1 MKRSLMSLLLAL
13 ALVSLYVPAFA
24 QDTSDSMEDVNS
36 SLGALTNRVNALEK
50 KGPSVEIHGFVQ
62 ADIINDSTQS
72 FNETVGDGAVK
83 QNGSVAGDN
92 GWTQFSERN
101 SRFDFLAKDSVGG
114 WDTKG
119 YLELDLLGYDPEGY
133 GATSV
138 STTTGG
144 VASTGNGTTNN
155 LAADVTEYKFYTQP
169 TVRLRHAYLQ
179 ADSDGWTILAG
190 QWWSLFGWNMDYVLS
205 TVAEAP
211 VMATLYQ
218 RTPQLRI
225 MKTFGDATGAQLQLA
240 TDLEKADEVGGQMPN
255 VNFGI
260 RFLMNDFKARFCSS
274 TGAAKLMP
282 FSIGL
287 SERNANIVWDNQTQG
302 VGAGFNY
309 NQNMWASAIAADV
322 LLPVLPASEGK
333 DDPSI
338 VLTGE
343 WTAGAGDVDQFNGG
357 GFNGGLNGY
366 TSANGH
372 NIDPGIMGGSL
383 AAGFQLVQI
392 QSINA
397 ELQAYLPPSIG
408 TIFTLG
414 YGEIFSPNVI
424 GVGGTWNDDKVMFV
438 NVMQDL
444 TKEMRVGLEY
454 ASFDTHY
461 SPSFGGINKFTD
473 AVDNRVQLS
482 TWYRF

>member
-1 MKRSLMSLLLAL
+1 MKRSMLSLLLAL
-13 ALVSLYVPAFA
+13 ALVSLYMPAFA
-24 QDTSDSMEDVNS
+24 EDSSDSMEDVNQAI
-36 SLGALTNRVNALEK
+36 GALTAKVDALAK

-119 YLELDLLGYDPEGY
+119 YLECDLLGYDPTSSYATAAPG
-133 GATSV
+133 GA
-138 STTTGG
+138 
-144 VASTGNGTTNN
+144 APTNS
-155 LAADVTEYKFYTQP
+155 EYKFYTQP

-205 TVAEAP
+205 TVTEAP
-211 VMATLYQ
+211 VMATLYE

-225 MKTFGDATGAQLQLA
+225 MKTFGDPAGAQLQLA
-240 TDLEKADEVGGQMPN
+240 ADLEKPDEVSSQVPN

-260 RFLMNDFKARFCSS
+260 RFLMNDFKARFCSA

-287 SERNANIVWDNQTQG
+287 SERNSTITYDNQGLATT
-302 VGAGFNY
+302 F
-309 NQNMWASAIAADV
+309 NQNATMTGSAIAADI

-343 WTAGAGDVDQFNGG
+343 WSAGAGDVDQFNGG
-357 GFNGGLNGY
+357 GFNGGLAAV
-366 TSANGH
+366 SAAAGSGANL
-372 NIDPGIMGGSL
+372 DPGILGVATADGTI
-383 AAGFQLVQI
+383 GFVQI

-397 ELQAYLPPSIG
+397 EIQAYLPPSIG
-408 TIFTLG
+408 TIITLG
-414 YGEIFSPNVI
+414 YGEIFSPNVL
-424 GVGGTWNDDKVMFV
+424 GMVGGTWNDDKVMFA
-438 NVMQDL
+438 NVMQDM
-444 TKEMRVGLEY
+444 TKEIRVGLEY
-454 ASFDTHY
+454 ATFDTHFATAGAHL
-461 SPSFGGINKFTD
+461 SND
-473 AVDNRVQLS
+473 ATDNRVQLS

>member
-1 MKRSLMSLLLAL
+1 MKRSLLSLLLAL
-13 ALVSLYVPAFA
+13 ALVSLYMPAFA
-24 QDTSDSMEDVNS
+24 DDSTSSSDSMEDVNQAI
-36 SLGALTNRVNALEK
+36 GALTAKVDALAA

-62 ADIINDSTQS
+62 ADMINDSTQS
-72 FNETVGDGAVK
+72 FSETVGDGAVK

-119 YLELDLLGYDPEGY
+119 YLELDLLGYTGGQSGAGY
-133 GATSV
+133 GANPT
-138 STTTGG
+138 
-144 VASTGNGTTNN
+144 GTT
-155 LAADVTEYKFYTQP
+155 AADDSEYKFYTQP

-190 QWWSLFGWNMDYVLS
+190 QWWSLFGWNMDYVLA
-205 TVAEAP
+205 TVTEAP
-211 VMATLYQ
+211 VMATLYE

-225 MKTFGDATGAQLQLA
+225 MKTFGGNKGAQLQLA
-240 TDLEKADEVGGQMPN
+240 ADAEKPDEISSQVPN
-255 VNFGI
+255 LNFGI
-260 RFLMNDFKARFCSS
+260 RFLMNDWEGRFCSS

-287 SERNANIVWDNQTQG
+287 SERNSTITYDNQGLANT
-302 VGAGFNY
+302 F
-309 NQNMWASAIAADV
+309 NQNATMTGSGVAADI

-357 GFNGGLNGY
+357 GFNGGL
-366 TSANGH
+366 TSIVGAAGSGA
-372 NIDPGIMGGSL
+372 NIDAGII
-383 AAGFQLVQI
+383 GFPSATNIQLVQI
-392 QSINA
+392 QSWNGQI
-397 ELQAYLPPSIG
+397 QIFLPPSIG
-408 TIFTLG
+408 TIFTAG
-414 YGEIFSPNVI
+414 YGEIFSPNVS
-424 GVGGTWNDDKVMFV
+424 GLGGTWNDDKCMFV
-438 NVMQDL
+438 NVMQDF
-444 TKEMRVGLEY
+444 TKEIRAGLEF
-454 ASFDTHY
+454 ATFDTHY
-461 SPSFGGINKFTD
+461 TTAFGGAASNFTD
-473 AVDNRVQLS
+473 AIDNRVQLS

>member
-13 ALVSLYVPAFA
+13 ALVSLYMPAFA
-24 QDTSDSMEDVNS
+24 DDSSSDSMEDMN
-36 SLGALTNRVNALEK
+36 LAIGALTAKVDALAK

-62 ADIINDSTQS
+62 ADMINDSTQS
-72 FNETVGDGAVK
+72 FNETVGDAAVK
-83 QNGSVAGDN
+83 QNGTVAGDN

-119 YLELDLLGYDPEGY
+119 YLELDLLGYDPTSSY
-133 GATSV
+133 ATGAPA
-138 STTTGG
+138 G
-144 VASTGNGTTNN
+144 AAPTNS
-155 LAADVTEYKFYTQP
+155 EYKFYTQP

-190 QWWSLFGWNMDYVLS
+190 QWWSLFGWNMDYVLA

-218 RTPQLRI
+218 RTPQLRV
-225 MKTFGDATGAQLQLA
+225 MKTFGDAKGMQLQLA
-240 TDLEKADEVGGQMPN
+240 ADLEKPDEVSSQVPN
-255 VNFGI
+255 INFGI
-260 RFLMNDFKARFCSS
+260 RFLMNDWEGRFCSS

-287 SERNANIVWDNQTQG
+287 SERNSTITYDNQGLAT
-302 VGAGFNY
+302 AF
-309 NQNMWASAIAADV
+309 NQNATMTGSGVAADI
-322 LLPVLPASEGK
+322 LLPVLPASDGK

-338 VLTGE
+338 VLTAE

-357 GFNGGLNGY
+357 GFNGGLASIS
-366 TSANGH
+366 SAAGAGA
-372 NIDPGIMGGSL
+372 NIDAGILGGT
-383 AAGFQLVQI
+383 AANLQLVQI

-397 ELQAYLPPSIG
+397 QLQAFLPPSIG

-414 YGEIFSPNVI
+414 YGEIFSPNI
-424 GVGGTWNDDKVMFV
+424 AGIGGTWNDDKCMFV
-438 NVMQDL
+438 NVMQDF
-444 TKEMRVGLEY
+444 TKEIRAGLEF
-454 ASFDTHY
+454 ATFDTHY
-461 SPSFGGINKFTD
+461 TTAFGGAANNFTD
-473 AVDNRVQLS
+473 AIDNRVQLS